1 MTDSFLFYDLE
12 TWGTDPRRT
21 RIAQFA
27 AIRTD
32 TDLVEQGDPIE
43 FLVRPP
49 DDLLPSPGAS
59 MVTGLAPQDARS
71 GLSEAEAFAR
81 IADEMSRPGT
91 CTLGYNSLRFDDEF
105 VRHGLFRNFH
115 DPYEREWRN
124 GNCRWDLLDVMR
136 LAHALRP
143 EGLEW
148 PVREDGATSFRL
160 EHLAAANGVRIG
172 DAHEAL
178 SDVRALIGLA
188 RLFRSA
194 QPRLWQYALALR
206 GKRHVAGLLDPIA
219 MTPVLHVSQRYP
231 AARLCAA
238 AVVPVAVHPQIPSRV
253 IVYDLDGDPGELLA
267 LSPEEI
273 AARLYVRSA
282 DLPEGVSRVPLKEV
296 RTNRCPALVQW
307 GHLRPADFARL
318 GIDREAAEARAARIR
333 AQGPAIA
340 EKVRRVFARERDAR
354 QPTDVDAALYDGFIG
369 DGDKARMAR
378 VRATPPAQL
387 GAVDF
392 GFQDPRL
399 PELLFRYRARNWP
412 ETLGAADRARWDD
425 YRRQRLHA
433 DAGLSECTFEAY
445 FADIAR
451 LRAETTG
458 DAVRQALLD
467 RLEHWG
473 RELAAGL
480 PPGSDVPGGDAGAD
494 VPVSVSEA
502 EAGADADPAT
512 P

>member
-1 MTDSFLFYDLE
+1 MSDSFLFYDLE

-32 TDLVEQGDPIE
+32 ADLTELGDPIE
-43 FLVRPP
+43 FLVRPS

-59 MVTGLAPQDARS
+59 MVTGLAPQDALA

-143 EGLEW
+143 EGIEW
-148 PVREDGATSFRL
+148 PSRDDGATSFRL
-160 EHLAAANGVRIG
+160 EHLAEANGVRIG

-188 RLFRSA
+188 RLFRTA

-206 GKRHVAGLLDPIA
+206 DKRHVAGMLDPFA

-231 AARLCAA
+231 ASRLCAA
-238 AVVPVAVHPQIPSRV
+238 AVVPVAVHPQIGNRV
-253 IVYDLDGDPGELLA
+253 IVYDLDSDPDGLLA
-267 LSPEEI
+267 LSADEI

-296 RTNRCPALVQW
+296 HTNRCPALVQW
-307 GHLRPADFARL
+307 NHLRPADFERL

-333 AQGPAIA
+333 AHGPAIA
-340 EKVRRVFARERDAR
+340 EKVRRVFARERDPR
-354 QPTDVDAALYDGFIG
+354 ERPDVDAALYDGFVG

-387 GAVDF
+387 VTTDY

-399 PELLFRYRARNWP
+399 AELLFRYRARNWP
-412 ETLGAADRARWDD
+412 DTLDAIERARWDD
-425 YRRQRLHA
+425 YRRRRLHA
-433 DAGLSECTFEAY
+433 DSGLSECSFETY

-451 LRAETTG
+451 LRAEAG
-458 DAVRQALLD
+458 SDAARLALLD
-467 RLEHWG
+467 RLEGWG
-473 RELAAGL
+473 RELATGL
-480 PPGSDVPGGDAGAD
+480 PPAEDAPTGGAGVHDHAA
-494 VPVSVSEA
+494 P
-502 EAGADADPAT
+502 T

>member
-1 MTDSFLFYDLE
+1 MSGSFLFYDLE

-32 TDLVEQGDPIE
+32 AELNPLGEPIE
-43 FLVRPP
+43 FLVRPA

-59 MVTGLAPQDARS
+59 MVTGLAPQDALRT

-81 IADEMSRPGT
+81 IVEEMGQPGT

-124 GNCRWDLLDVMR
+124 GNSRWDLLDVMR

-143 EGLEW
+143 EGIVW
-148 PVREDGATSFRL
+148 PAREDGATSFRL
-160 EHLAAANGVRIG
+160 EHLAEANGVRIG

-188 RLFRSA
+188 RLFRDA
-194 QPRLWQYALALR
+194 QPKLWQYALKLR
-206 GKRHVAGLLDPIA
+206 DKRHVAGLLDPFA

-238 AVVPVAVHPQIPSRV
+238 AVLPLAQHPRIGNRV
-253 IVYDLDGDPGELLA
+253 IVYDLDTEPDDLLA
-267 LSPEEI
+267 LPPEDI
-273 AARLYVRSA
+273 ADRLYVRAA

-296 RTNRCPALVQW
+296 HANRSPALVRW
-307 GHLRPADFARL
+307 DHLRPADFQRL
-318 GIDREAAEARAARIR
+318 GIDPAVAEARAARIR
-333 AQGPAIA
+333 AHAPMIA
-340 EKVRRVFARERDAR
+340 EKVRRVFARERDAHT
-354 QPTDVDAALYDGFIG
+354 PPDVDAALYDGFIG
-369 DGDKARMAR
+369 DGDKARLAR

-387 GAVDF
+387 GACDF

-412 ETLGAADRARWDD
+412 DTLDGSERERWDD
-425 YRRQRLHA
+425 YRRRRLCD
-433 DAGLSECTFEAY
+433 DAGLSECSFEAY
-445 FADIAR
+445 FTDITR
-451 LRAETTG
+451 LRGEHAANGE
-458 DAVRQALLD
+458 RLALLD
-467 RLEHWG
+467 RLEAWG
-473 RELAAGL
+473 RELAADL
-480 PPGSDVPGGDAGAD
+480 VT
-494 VPVSVSEA
+494 
-502 EAGADADPAT
+502 DP
-512 P
+512 